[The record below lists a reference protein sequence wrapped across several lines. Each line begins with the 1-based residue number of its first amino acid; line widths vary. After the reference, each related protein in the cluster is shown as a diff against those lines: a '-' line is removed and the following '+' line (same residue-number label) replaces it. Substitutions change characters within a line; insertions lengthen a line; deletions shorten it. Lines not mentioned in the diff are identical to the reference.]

1 MTTLTIDIPDSKAT
15 DLSKYA
21 KEMGGKVVVKKTSP
35 ENTKIDTEED
45 EVTHGVF
52 FGENISRVIKAFKRG

>member
-1 MTTLTIDIPDSKAT
+1 VTTITIDIPDSKAT

-21 KEMGGKVVVKKTSP
+21 TRMGGKVVVKKIKEDVS
-35 ENTKIDTEED
+35 EEED

-52 FGENISRVIKAFKRG
+52 FGENIKRVIKAL